1 MTRKFPMLRKAYQT
15 LPIVMVVFVLSQWR
29 YCSLSSETFSSD
41 GLNCAQQVLNSGEE
55 NFFG

>member
-1 MTRKFPMLRKAYQT
+1 MLRKAYQT